1 MPALKQPLVSPLAKI
16 NFIQWFL
23 THCEFRGESPRRILC
38 ALLKEEKTLQR
49 IKIVRHGS
57 ILRPLLVISSQGTGM
72 PPAVLLTYNLVLS
85 DPPDVMEYVSS
96 TGEGAIYLTFYFP
109 GRDRCLL
116 YRDVLEEFP
125 LPVAQ
130 DKVDSLQMDL
140 EIKLLL
146 IEAENEVQRTKL
158 LAQIDEALAK
168 KEKKTFLRLA
178 RILKSL

>member
-1 MPALKQPLVSPLAKI
+1 MPSLKQPLVSSLAKK

-23 THCEFRGESPRRILC
+23 THCEFRGEAPRRILF
-38 ALLKEEKTLQR
+38 ALLKEEDTLKR
-49 IKIVRHGS
+49 IKIVEKGC
-57 ILRPLLVISSQGTGM
+57 ILRPLLVISSLGTGM
-72 PPAVLLTYNLVLS
+72 PSAVLLTYNLVLS
-85 DPPDVMEYVSS
+85 DPAAVIEYMLNA
-96 TGEGAIYLTFYFP
+96 GASCFYLTFYFP

-116 YRDVLEEFP
+116 FREVLEELP
-125 LPVAQ
+125 LPITPE
-130 DKVDSLQMDL
+130 KVVCLQMDL

-178 RILKSL
+178 RLLKSL

>member
-1 MPALKQPLVSPLAKI
+1 MKQPLVSPLAKK

-23 THCEFRGESPRRILC
+23 THCEFRGEGPRRILF
-38 ALLKEEKTLQR
+38 ALLKEESTLKR
-49 IKIVRHGS
+49 IKIVKHGC
-57 ILRPLLVISSQGTGM
+57 ILRPLLVISSQDTGM

-85 DPPDVMEYVSS
+85 DPTDVIKYLSS
-96 TGEGAIYLTFYFP
+96 TGEDCFYLTFYFP
-109 GRDRCLL
+109 GRDRCLPF
-116 YRDVLEEFP
+116 RDVLEELP
-125 LPVAQ
+125 LPIEPE
-130 DKVDSLQMDL
+130 KVDSLQMDL

-178 RILKSL
+178 RLLKSL